1 MIQILKKHLNDL
13 DEIRGII
20 QVGTNN
26 GMEINELEQFTEN
39 FVLVEPLPG
48 LVNVLKNNFPNY
60 KILPF
65 ALGNIN
71 ETKVLNVALNGGA
84 SSSLLEPKSHI
95 DYYPEILFY
104 EKINVDVRKY
114 TTIKDQFGIDTKNF
128 NVLLT
133 DTQGYDLEV
142 LKGFENFIYDFDLIV
157 CEFINVDYYE
167 NNASLEEIEH
177 FLSKKNFKLI
187 EIDGDYESFGNAF
200 FKKVEPQTTLKKKVL
215 MNYKSPYFFETG
227 TLHGEAIKLALEL
240 GFEKIFSIEIDE
252 KLFLENSK
260 RFEEEIIS
268 GKVNLFL
275 GDTIK
280 IMPQILTNKID
291 KKTTFW
297 LDAHVDGGPTGLKKC
312 PLYEEIDFIKKTN
325 INHHSILI
333 DDIRCF
339 GGGWWGE
346 GISLETLEEK
356 LREVNNNYNIK
367 KEDGHIPQDVLVA
380 YL

>member
-1 MIQILKKHLNDL
+1 MNEIFEKHLNSL
-13 DEIRGII
+13 REVRGII

-26 GMEINELEQFTEN
+26 GMEIPYFERYTNNL
-39 FVLVEPLPG
+39 VLIEPLPG
-48 LVNVLKNNFPNY
+48 MVNILKSNYPNY

-65 ALGNIN
+65 ALGNID
-71 ETKVLNVALNGGA
+71 ETKEFHVAINGGA
-84 SSSLLEPKSHI
+84 SSSLLKPKLHL
-95 DYYPEILFY
+95 DYYPEITFY
-104 EKINVDVRKY
+104 DKIDVNVRKF
-114 TTIKDQFGIDTKNF
+114 TSIREDSDINIKKF
-128 NVLLT
+128 NVLMT

-142 LKGFENFIYDFDLIV
+142 MKGFENYIYDFDLII

-167 NNASLEEIEH
+167 GNASLNDIEN

-187 EIDGDYESFGNAF
+187 EVEEEGKRVSNAY
-200 FKKVEPQTTLKKKVL
+200 FKKVEPSTTLKKDVL
-215 MNYKSPYFFETG
+215 EKYKSSYFFETG
-227 TLHGEAIKLALEL
+227 TLNGEAIKLALEV

-252 KLFLENSK
+252 TLYIENYK
-260 RFEEEIIS
+260 RFFEEIIS

-280 IMPQILTNKID
+280 IMPQILEKID

-297 LDAHVDGGPTGLKKC
+297 LDAHVDGGPSGIKKC
-312 PLYEEIDFIKKTN
+312 PLYEEIDFIKNTN
-325 INHHSILI
+325 MKEHSILI

-339 GGGWWGE
+339 GGGWWGD

-356 LREVNNNYNIK
+356 LKEVNSNYIIK

-380 YL
+380 YQ